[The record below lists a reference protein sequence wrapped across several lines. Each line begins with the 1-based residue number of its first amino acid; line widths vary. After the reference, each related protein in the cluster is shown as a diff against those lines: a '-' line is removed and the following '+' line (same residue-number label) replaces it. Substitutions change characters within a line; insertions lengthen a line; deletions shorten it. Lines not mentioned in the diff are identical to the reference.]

1 MTLPR
6 HFKDLLGDTTLARL
20 TRHAGRLRRATE
32 LLHACLGAPAD
43 AHCVVANVRDD
54 VMVIHTD
61 SPAWAAKLR
70 FQVGTLLRQ
79 FKQQEDFA
87 ALRTIHVKA
96 FPANVAAAQPGD
108 RSSPRSPAA

>member
-20 TRHAGRLRRATE
+20 TRHAKRLQRATE
-32 LLHACLGAPAD
+32 VLHACLGAPAN

-61 SPAWAAKLR
+61 SPAWASKLR
-70 FQVGTLLRQ
+70 FQVGTLQRQ
-79 FKQQEDFA
+79 FKQQEGFT
-87 ALRTIHVKA
+87 ALRTIHIKA
-96 FPANVAAAQPGD
+96 FPASIAPAQRG
-108 RSSPRSPAA
+108 